1 MGGCFNERFAP
12 TRIPIPTKPRFR
24 SVPDVA
30 VLNSLFRFLRNGSL
44 SADVFQGA
52 SFGIG
57 ILVGASL
64 LAVFIST
71 LPVPSMDLYLYNLY
85 NTNIHEK
92 IAMEKSK
99 NAVDNG

>member
-1 MGGCFNERFAP
+1 MKEHKN
-12 TRIPIPTKPRFR
+12 
-24 SVPDVA
+24 
-30 VLNSLFRFLRNGSL
+30 FLKL
-44 SADVFQGA
+44 TTLADVFQGA

-64 LAVFIST
+64 LAVFTST